1 MPRQFVQNKFVQ
13 EFVAV
18 SLLNLLS
25 SGKRVTVN
33 ALSTNVC
40 KAP

>member
-18 SLLNLLS
+18 SLLKKKYYFIIS
-25 SGKRVTVN
+25 HKVN
-33 ALSTNVC
+33 ML
-40 KAP
+40 KF

>member
-18 SLLNLLS
+18 SLFITKLDIKKEKNFLQI
-25 SGKRVTVN
+25 
-33 ALSTNVC
+33 
-40 KAP
+40 P